1 MKEENDAKEKK
12 VQELMEQLKQ
22 KDEENRKLADRSKYK
37 KQKNRSYL
45 YIIIITTNIYNILRT
60 QH

>member
-45 YIIIITTNIYNILRT
+45 YIIIITTNIYTILRT

>member
-1 MKEENDAKEKK
+1 MCLVFATQPK
-12 VQELMEQLKQ
+12 ELMEQLKQ

>member
-1 MKEENDAKEKK
+1 
-12 VQELMEQLKQ
+12 MEQLRQ

-45 YIIIITTNIYNILRT
+45 YIIIVTTNIYITFYEHNTDHKCFLPI
-60 QH
+60 QAMYK